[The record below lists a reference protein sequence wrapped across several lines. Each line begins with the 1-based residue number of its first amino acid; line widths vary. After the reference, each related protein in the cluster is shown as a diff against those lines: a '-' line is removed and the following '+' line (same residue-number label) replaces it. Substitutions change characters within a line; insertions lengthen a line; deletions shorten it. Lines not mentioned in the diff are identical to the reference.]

1 MKRPRFTFFT
11 GSSFS
16 AMEREE
22 RRIALEH
29 FRAGNMAQGE
39 IHFENAI
46 IFARCDGAEQAE
58 KTLSNL

>member
-1 MKRPRFTFFT
+1 MKRPRFTGFA
-11 GSSFS
+11 GSSFD

-39 IHFENAI
+39 EHFMNAI
-46 IFARCDGAEQAE
+46 IFARCSGAEKAE
-58 KTLSNL
+58 KALDL